1 MDDNLVSDRLFSLL
15 TNEAREL
22 QLEMKEM
29 AGEYEKLLVIFEE
42 NANDNCKIRKLLQ
55 KTS

>member
-1 MDDNLVSDRLFSLL
+1 MDDNLFSDRLFSLL

-22 QLEMKEM
+22 QLKMKEM

-42 NANDNCKIRKLLQ
+42 NANDNYKIRKLLQ

>member
-22 QLEMKEM
+22 QLKMNEM

-42 NANDNCKIRKLLQ
+42 NANDNYKIRKLLQ